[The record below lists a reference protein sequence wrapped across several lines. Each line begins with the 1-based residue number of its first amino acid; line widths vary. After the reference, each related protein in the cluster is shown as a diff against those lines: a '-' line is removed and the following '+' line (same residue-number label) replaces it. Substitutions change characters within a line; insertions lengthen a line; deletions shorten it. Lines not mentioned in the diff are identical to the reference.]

1 MLLTAENVVTF
12 WRFFSDLHKFLRLPS
27 APKAS
32 CPESFLSENQLR
44 AAIDPG
50 VISKLRQRK
59 GSLLR

>member
-1 MLLTAENVVTF
+1 MLLTAENAVTF
-12 WRFFSDLHKFLRLPS
+12 WHFFSDLHKFLRFC
-27 APKAS
+27 A